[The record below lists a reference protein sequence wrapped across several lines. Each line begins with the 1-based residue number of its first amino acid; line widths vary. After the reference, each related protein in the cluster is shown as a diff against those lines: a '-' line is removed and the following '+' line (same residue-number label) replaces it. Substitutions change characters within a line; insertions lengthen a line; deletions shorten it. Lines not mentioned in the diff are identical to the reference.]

1 MATDVKTE
9 KGEENAAEQTRT
21 GQWFRPAVDIVE
33 QENELLIVADMPG
46 ATSESIDIDFEDGV
60 LTIEGKVA
68 PRYEDKMNFLLYEY
82 GVGGFHRTFRVS
94 EHIDASRIHA
104 EYKHGVLTIHLPKA
118 EAAKPR
124 KIQVQAAG

>member
-1 MATDVKTE
+1 MATDVRTE
-9 KGEENAAEQTRT
+9 KADQNAAEQTRT

-33 QENELLIVADMPG
+33 QANELLIVADMPG
-46 ATSESIDIDFEDGV
+46 ASSDSIDIDFEDGV

-68 PRYEDKMNFLLYEY
+68 PRYEEKTNFLLYEY
-82 GVGGFHRTFRVS
+82 GVGSFHRTFRVS
-94 EHIDASRIHA
+94 EHIDAGRIHA
-104 EYKHGVLTIHLPKA
+104 EYKYGVLTIHLPKV